1 MWEAGY
7 LLGEF
12 ILQNPSLFTNKTIVE
27 LGSGVGLSGL
37 CLRHVNPKKV
47 YLTDYMDQVMQNCQ
61 ENMEISKLLIT
72 QVLTL

>member
-12 ILQNPSLFTNKTIVE
+12 LLQNPTLFTNKTIVE

-37 CLRHVNPKKV
+37 CLRHVNAKKV

-61 ENMEISKLLIT
+61 ENMEISKFLVPI
-72 QVLTL
+72 LTI